1 MSESSE
7 TNNLNLSELD
17 RLWLFLRQNDRMYL
31 LNKIASVLICF
42 GFAAYTLM
50 FKGTFYA
57 YRNTYPDAT
66 NIGNYALVY
75 WLLFIYF
82 SFHGID
88 ELLELYA
95 VYFKREKGALGLLF
109 EMNYFLGLGVCI
121 YILWFVRQD
130 NFQITDPAFLTLST
144 YVLRQNILFYIA
156 IGVSVLMTVCF
167 HKLNTE
173 VTKTKTIITKD
184 DFQKAN

>member
-1 MSESSE
+1 
-7 TNNLNLSELD
+7 
-17 RLWLFLRQNDRMYL
+17 MYL
-31 LNKIASVLICF
+31 LNKICSVLICF

-57 YRNTYPDAT
+57 YRNEYPNEQ
-66 NIGNYALVY
+66 NITHYALVY

-109 EMNYFLGLGVCI
+109 EMNYFLGVGVCI

-130 NFQITDPAFLTLST
+130 FFLITDPMYASLST
-144 YVLRQNILFYIA
+144 YVLRQNILFYIS
-156 IGVSVLMTVCF
+156 IGVSILITVCF
-167 HKLNTE
+167 HKLNSE
-173 VTKTKTIITKD
+173 VTKASATITKD